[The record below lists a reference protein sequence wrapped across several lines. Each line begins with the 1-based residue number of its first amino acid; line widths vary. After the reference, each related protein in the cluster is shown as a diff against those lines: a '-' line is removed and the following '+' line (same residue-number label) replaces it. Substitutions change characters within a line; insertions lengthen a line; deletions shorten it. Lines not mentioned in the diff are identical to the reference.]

1 MRTILLLIFLCF
13 NITARAQNT
22 FEKVIDT
29 LGCVI
34 ATGIQETFDGGYVF
48 CGMSSFNGNDAMVV
62 KLDSIGTIE
71 WAKIYSGPGIEAA
84 TSIEQTPDSGFIV
97 NAVYNS
103 GLNSKNWLLK
113 LDENGDTLWTS
124 LYTVGPGATNVS
136 QGNSMASINNA
147 IYGFTGSYNPQSLA
161 PVSAYFISYL
171 SNGIPLTHKIYNTSS
186 FGTQANSIDKTF
198 DGGFIIAASIGTSP
212 SSVDFYLIRTNAY
225 GDTIW
230 TKTHNNSHD
239 EGSFSV
245 QQSSDSGFIVAGYTW
260 NSIAN
265 VSSAYLLKTDSIGD
279 SIWSGLYGATFSSG
293 LYSVCPTSD
302 GGYIATGRIVN
313 GTPLTS
319 DVYLLKVDA
328 MGNTLWS
335 KQFGDGADDGYYVRQ
350 TKDEGYIIC
359 GKGSS
364 PNSIKNGTYIIKTD
378 SLGNVS
384 TGTSIE
390 EYSNQE
396 SFSVYPNPSDGSI
409 TIHIDRFLYESAY
422 VEIYSTNNECVY
434 NCMLKDNTENINLSH
449 LQNGLYLIALS
460 QNGIISSK
468 KILINK

>member
-1 MRTILLLIFLCF
+1 MRKIFFILFLCF
-13 NITARAQNT
+13 CSPARAQNT

-390 EYSNQE
+390 EYNIQE

-409 TIHIDRFLYESAY
+409 TIHIDRFLDESAY

-434 NCMLKDNTENINLSH
+434 NSMLKDNTE
-449 LQNGLYLIALS
+449 
-460 QNGIISSK
+460 K
-468 KILINK
+468 KILIHK